1 MAQVYFLLSAQAGQK
16 CKNNKN
22 VMHKHMP
29 KKYQVLQKLF
39 YVKKPLIKTMKK
51 VTPGFV
57 FYPTYIS
64 NIDLIDLVYE

>member
-1 MAQVYFLLSAQAGQK
+1 
-16 CKNNKN
+16 
-22 VMHKHMP
+22 MHKHMP

-51 VTPGFV
+51 VTPRFV

>member
-1 MAQVYFLLSAQAGQK
+1 
-16 CKNNKN
+16 
-22 VMHKHMP
+22 MHKHMP

-57 FYPTYIS
+57 LYPTYIS